1 MRIKLVVAYL
11 GTAFSGWQR
20 QASGRTV
27 QAEIE
32 EAIGRMTKGPRVA
45 VFGAGRTDAGVHAR
59 GQVAHLDLGADIPPH
74 ILVAALNA
82 HLPADIRILSAFP
95 VRQGFHARF
104 DARAK
109 HYAYRAR
116 WRDAAPP
123 WVTMRTARL
132 RPVVAEAAF
141 EEAVQLLPGTHD
153 WASFTVEDGGP
164 VSTTRTLFRVQFRA
178 RPDGIDLHFVGD
190 GFLRYQVRRM
200 VGALLE
206 VGWRRLSPDEF
217 RSLIDQPRRGSP
229 VLTAPASGLTLERVY
244 YRRPGVG

>member
-20 QASGRTV
+20 QANGRTV

-32 EAIGRMTKGPRVA
+32 RAIGRMTKGPMVA
-45 VFGAGRTDAGVHAR
+45 VVGAGRTDAGVHAR
-59 GQVAHLDLGADIPPH
+59 GQVAHLDLDADIPPH
-74 ILVAALNA
+74 ILVAALNG
-82 HLPADIRILSAFP
+82 HLPDDIRIRSAAP
-95 VRQGFHARF
+95 VRKGFHARF

-109 HYAYRAR
+109 HYTYRAR
-116 WRDAAPP
+116 WRHTAPP
-123 WVTMRTARL
+123 WVTLRTARL
-132 RPVVAEAAF
+132 RPVIAEAAF
-141 EEAVQLLPGTHD
+141 EKALELLPGTHD
-153 WASFTVEDGGP
+153 WASFTVEDGERA
-164 VSTTRTLFRVQFRA
+164 STTRTLLRVRSRV

-206 VGWRRLSPDEF
+206 VGWQRRTPDELL
-217 RSLIDQPRRGSP
+217 SLIEDPRRGSP

-244 YRRPGVG
+244 YRRPG